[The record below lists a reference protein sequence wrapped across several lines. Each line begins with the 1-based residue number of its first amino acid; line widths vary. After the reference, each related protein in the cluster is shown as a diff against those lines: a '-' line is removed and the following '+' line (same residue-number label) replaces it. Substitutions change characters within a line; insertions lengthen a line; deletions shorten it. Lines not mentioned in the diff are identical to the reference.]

1 MEKIGTAFTG
11 VLAIFLA
18 FGIISIDSVNAH
30 KPLKASDNNDS
41 FATATR
47 IFNHTISWAVYEE
60 LDKENPIDY
69 YSFTANKGER
79 FYAQLLIPKLEKF
92 INFRPSLALIGNG
105 LSADI
110 KNVHSENTI
119 QEHYA
124 TDSDALPFSLPQRT
138 EATVVDYTGIIPSTE
153 FYEPFTQT
161 SYWERQEVVIDNLPA
176 SGTYFVVIFD
186 RNIIS
191 QLNNNN
197 NNNNSSSSTGKYS
210 LAIGEIEDFSPYDLF
225 TTLPRAW
232 FDTKFFFEDYTMPTV
247 VIAVAITVPVIVGTS
262 YLIRGRRRQ
271 SKSQNLRPK

>member
-1 MEKIGTAFTG
+1 
-11 VLAIFLA
+11 
-18 FGIISIDSVNAH
+18 
-30 KPLKASDNNDS
+30 
-41 FATATR
+41 
-47 IFNHTISWAVYEE
+47 
-60 LDKENPIDY
+60 
-69 YSFTANKGER
+69 
-79 FYAQLLIPKLEKF
+79 
-92 INFRPSLALIGNG
+92 LALIGNG

-138 EATVVDYTGIIPSTE
+138 EAMVVDYTGIIPSTE
-153 FYEPFTQT
+153 FYEPITQT

-191 QLNNNN
+191 QVNNNNNN

-225 TTLPRAW
+225 TTLPKAW
-232 FDTKFFFEDYTMPTV
+232 FDTKFFFEDYTMPAV
-247 VIAVAITVPVIVGTS
+247 VIAAAAITVPVIVVTS
-262 YLIRGRRRQ
+262 YLIRGHRRQ